1 MSRWLTGTLMLA
13 FGLGLL
19 RVGID
24 GSYSAWVTMHPAV
37 VITVGV
43 VMALFGVMD
52 LVGRANHAGH
62 DGHRITPWALGLIVT
77 VVAVLTP
84 AALLPAQVDVANRAA
99 AVGSGS
105 PASWPDLPVQP
116 VEIGLREVVARSAT
130 AADGRLQGR
139 QVIVTGQLER
149 EGQIARLG
157 RVTVTCCAADA
168 RAYFVELN
176 DSTGRLSEI
185 PDGAWVSATV
195 VLIPGSGTA
204 DRDFVPR
211 VGVVDAREVGDAG
224 YDVAR
229 LA

>member
-1 MSRWLTGTLMLA
+1 MLA

-24 GSYSAWVTMHPAV
+24 GAYSAWVTMHPAV

-52 LVGRANHAGH
+52 LVGRANDAGH
-62 DGHRITPWALGLIVT
+62 DGHRATPWALGLIVA
-77 VVAVLTP
+77 VVAVLSP
-84 AALLPAQVDVANRAA
+84 AALLPAQVDVANRAT
-99 AVGSGS
+99 AVGSGA
-105 PASWPDLPVQP
+105 PASWPDLPAQP
-116 VEIGLREVVARSAT
+116 VEIGLREVVARSST
-130 AADGRLQGR
+130 PADGRIQGR
-139 QVIVTGQLER
+139 HVMVTGQLER
-149 EGQIARLG
+149 DGQIARLG

-176 DSTGRLSEI
+176 DPTGRLGDL

-195 VLIPGSGTA
+195 TLIPGSGTA

-211 VGVVDAREVGDAG
+211 VGVVSAHEVKEAG
-224 YDVAR
+224 YDVTG